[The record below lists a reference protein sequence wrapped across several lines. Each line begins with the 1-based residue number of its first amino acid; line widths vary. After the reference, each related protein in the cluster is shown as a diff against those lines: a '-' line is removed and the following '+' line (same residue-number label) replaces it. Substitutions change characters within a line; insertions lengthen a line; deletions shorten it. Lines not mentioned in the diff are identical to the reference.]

1 MYDLKTAIL
10 CIAMTCDLLQ
20 GDALNFHLALTS
32 D

>member
-10 CIAMTCDLLQ
+10 CIAMTRDLLQ
-20 GDALNFHLALTS
+20 GDALNFLALTS